1 MAWLFEPRWGVEF
14 HERRKGLGEKGRY
27 SQAADAASGGYR
39 CGAGKPG
46 AGRNAAELQTLFAAN
61 RRLFKPYVLR
71 EQLDRLWTYKKR
83 PGVLNFLLGR
93 IKALRWQ
100 RLLGME
106 RLGDVLFRHLEA
118 SPGIAIIRS
127 PSVSSRS
134 TRPSKLCSAEHA
146 ECAMNRCCS

>member
-1 MAWLFEPRWGVEF
+1 
-14 HERRKGLGEKGRY
+14 
-27 SQAADAASGGYR
+27 
-39 CGAGKPG
+39 
-46 AGRNAAELQTLFAAN
+46 
-61 RRLFKPYVLR
+61 LFKAYVLR
-71 EQLDRLWTYKKR
+71 EQLDRLWTYKTR

>member
-1 MAWLFEPRWGVEF
+1 VVIV
-14 HERRKGLGEKGRY
+14 
-27 SQAADAASGGYR
+27 AAR
-39 CGAGKPG
+39 ENRG

-61 RRLFKPYVLR
+61 RRLFKAYVLR

-106 RLGDVLFRHLEA
+106 QLGDVLFRHLEA

-127 PSVSSRS
+127 ASV
-134 TRPSKLCSAEHA
+134 
-146 ECAMNRCCS
+146 